1 MTDLLLAENELAENE
16 YGDLLC
22 LFCGEELDERRVML
36 DTPDGDIEQY
46 YYRCSICRIEYW
58 EI

>member
-1 MTDLLLAENELAENE
+1 MTDWLLAENE

-22 LFCGEELDERRVML
+22 LFCDEELTERRVIL

-46 YYRCSICRIEYW
+46 YFKCPLCRVEYW